1 MAINEMRN
9 KVEETVLSWVPKTRV
24 YLSTAKLYVKPKWEL
39 EAFVEMY
46 PDVMVGTSGKYK
58 LSMLAKI
65 FNKTIPQ
72 RSDSTESGKKSG
84 GRMYY
89 NNLSKKHTEFEM
101 HIEGVVEDVS

>member
-1 MAINEMRN
+1 MAIDEMHKKNE
-9 KVEETVLSWVPKTRV
+9 KIVLDWVPKTRA
-24 YLSTAKLYVKPKWEL
+24 YLSTAKLYVKPRWEL

-46 PDVMVGTSGKYK
+46 PDFLEGSADKYK

-89 NNLSKKHTEFEM
+89 NNLSKKHMEFKGVE
-101 HIEGVVEDVS
+101 EVVEDVS